1 MMTALVA
8 IISNFDQRLPRGQ
21 TTGSDACG
29 LELHYDPMEMTFGL
43 LNLLCYLCH

>member
-8 IISNFDQRLPRGQ
+8 IISNFDPRGQ